1 MLTYKEVTT
10 TNFGHL
16 TTTADKWDESAREF
30 KKAETAYGERVQKIT
45 LGPDM
50 SGLYVIAAHTNFTA
64 TRYEYAAAQTQA
76 QAIAKLLR
84 DAHEQF
90 TELKGRLNNV
100 VQAAREDDMLIDEN
114 GKATRDPKTIT
125 RGEQNELSHLPEAQ
139 AAKRQRE
146 ENWTKRIQDV
156 VKAFDDADQG
166 VKLALE
172 AVVVD
177 SNKDA
182 FGKGNDET
190 LNGFNAGAKGDIE
203 AYEAI
208 NATDIATRINN
219 GEKVSAAEYAE
230 FNRAFRDNN
239 KDKTFTH
246 TFLSGMGA
254 EGTLKLANRID
265 SLAYVKDKENKGTYE
280 SIKGGIANSIATAAT
295 DPKFQA
301 KWRADMRS
309 IGVKDFEGPT
319 GPGTPAKGSDG
330 KVLGY
335 QVLMGLMERG
345 DTGKYA
351 PDFVKGLAQDIYAA
365 EKGSKGNIWDINQA
379 YNEKNSPWFV
389 NDPLDSALGLLSKHP
404 DASTDFLTPG
414 TDPKNSALNYLLR
427 ERDWNGIVPEHSEW
441 GANTE
446 TSRITYGAP
455 TEDGD
460 ARVGFAAAL
469 EAATTGHQPGAPV
482 GAPGPHSEMQASIMH
497 ETIKLLDQDSK
508 GDSIPEG
515 LKVPLGRA
523 MTDYSEDLFSILS
536 GQPSHSPGGL
546 PTIER
551 DGDQSRIANG
561 EQSLIRVMRGVSDGV
576 LGKTSDGDPILV
588 FDALYEAEKRIAAEH
603 LASAR
608 NAPEHQVNN
617 VVGDWNTKSR
627 EVASVMGTLTGIGS
641 DMTLDVRDAQV
652 GKINDDA
659 RYSYHVV
666 GGVFNTIPVVGD
678 AAQRMVDAVTYE
690 WSKDVIAEKNDIARA
705 KDSSDSASGLTG
717 TNMLL
722 QGWAE
727 QRGVENSEAFKNA
740 RGEADQSYK
749 SGREDAYTALRTRS

>member
-10 TNFGHL
+10 TKFGHL
-16 TTTADKWDESAREF
+16 TTAADKWDEVAREF
-30 KKAETAYGERVQKIT
+30 KKVETSYGDSVQKIT
-45 LGPDM
+45 MGPDWT
-50 SGLYVIAAHTNFTA
+50 GVTVGTAYTNFAA

-76 QAIAKLLR
+76 KAIAKLLR

-90 TELKGRLNNV
+90 TELKGRLDSV
-100 VQAAREDDMLIDEN
+100 IKAAQEDHMLIDEN
-114 GKATRDPKTIT
+114 GVATRDPKSIS
-125 RGEQNELSHLPEAQ
+125 RMEQNELSHVPEAQ
-139 AAKRQRE
+139 AAKRKRE
-146 ENWTKRIQDV
+146 EAWTKRIKDAVQ
-156 VKAFDDADQG
+156 AFDDADGG
-166 VKLALE
+166 VKIALE
-172 AVVVD
+172 GVV
-177 SNKDA
+177 KDE
-182 FGKGNDET
+182 GYGGNDET
-190 LNGFNAGAKGDIE
+190 AGVGFNAKAQGDIE
-203 AYEAI
+203 EYEARHS
-208 NATDIATRINN
+208 ADIATRINK
-219 GEKVSAAEYAE
+219 GESVPAADLAE
-230 FNRAFRDNN
+230 LNRSLRDNS
-239 KDKTFTH
+239 KDTTFSQ
-246 TFLSGMGA
+246 TFLNGVGA
-254 EGTLKLANRID
+254 DGTLKLANRID
-265 SLAYVKDKENKGTYE
+265 SLAYGKDKENKGTYE

-295 DPKFQA
+295 DPKFQ
-301 KWRADMRS
+301 KQWRDDMRS
-309 IGVKDFEGPT
+309 IGVKEFEGPL

-335 QVLMGLMERG
+335 QVLMGIMEHG
-345 DTGKYA
+345 DTGRYD
-351 PDFVKGLAQDIYAA
+351 PNFVKGLTQDIYAA
-365 EKGSKGNIWDINQA
+365 EKDSKGDIWDINQA
-379 YNEKNSPWFV
+379 YNEKNAPWFV
-389 NDPLDSALGLLSKHP
+389 NDPLDSALGILGKHP
-404 DASTDFLTPG
+404 DAAAQFLDPG
-414 TDPKNSALNYLLR
+414 SKTESSALNYLLR
-427 ERDWNGIVPEHSEW
+427 ERDWNGIVPEYSEW
-441 GANTE
+441 TKVE
-446 TSRITYGAP
+446 TSRIAHGAP
-455 TEDGD
+455 IEDGD
-460 ARVGFAAAL
+460 ARVGFGAAL
-469 EAATTGHQPGAPV
+469 EAATTGQQPGAPV
-482 GAPGPHSEMQASIMH
+482 GTPGPHSEVQARIMH
-497 ETIKLLDQDSK
+497 ETIELLDQKSK
-508 GDSIPEG
+508 GDSIPTN

-523 MTDYSEDLFSILS
+523 MNDYSEDLFTILS

-546 PTIER
+546 PTIEGE
-551 DGDQSRIANG
+551 GDQFRIANG

-576 LGKTSDGDPILV
+576 LGKTPDGDPILV

-608 NAPEHQVNN
+608 DAPEHQVNN

-627 EVASVMGTLTGIGS
+627 EVASVMGTMTGIGS